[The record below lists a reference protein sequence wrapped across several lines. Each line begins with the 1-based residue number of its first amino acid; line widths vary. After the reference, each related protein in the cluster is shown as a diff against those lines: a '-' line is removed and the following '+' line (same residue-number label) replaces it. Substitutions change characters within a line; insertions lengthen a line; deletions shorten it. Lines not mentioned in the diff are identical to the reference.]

1 MKLDLLTEDI
11 LIDRIDFF
19 IRYFFRKGQ
28 KAVIGVSGGKDSSV
42 CLTLLTRALG
52 KYRVVPV
59 IIPNGEMKDITD
71 ALEICKWNG
80 FEKNEVLVIN
90 IEDAYK
96 SIVGQLR
103 GSVIND
109 VFATNTPARLRMT
122 VLYGVAALV
131 NGFVCNTC
139 NRSEDYVG
147 YSTKY
152 GDSCGDFSL
161 LNNLTVTQVVKLADY
176 LNIPIELG
184 HKTPDDGMSG
194 VSDETK
200 LGFTY
205 AELDKFL
212 TDGVK
217 GPNYERIKAL
227 HENPNTKLKLL
238 PMYNP
243 FGAVLSETTI
253 EEE

>member
-1 MKLDLLTEDI
+1 MKLDLLTEYI
-11 LIDRIDFF
+11 IDRIDFF
-19 IRYFFRKGQ
+19 IRHFFRKGQ
-28 KAVIGVSGGKDSSV
+28 NAVIGVSGGKDSSV

-52 KYRVVPV
+52 KDRVVPV
-59 IIPNGEMKDITD
+59 IIPNGEMKDISD
-71 ALEICKWNG
+71 ALEICRWNG
-80 FEKNEVLVIN
+80 FEKDEVMIVN
-90 IEDAYK
+90 IENAYK
-96 SIVGQLR
+96 SIIDQFGGFAV
-103 GSVIND
+103 ND
-109 VFATNTPARLRMT
+109 VFSTNTPARLRMT

-176 LNIPIELG
+176 LNIPSELG

-212 TDGVK
+212 TEGVK

-243 FGAVLSETTI
+243 FGAVLSEATI
-253 EEE
+253 KEE

>member
-1 MKLDLLTEDI
+1 MKIDTLTTDV
-11 LIDRIDFF
+11 LIDKIDFF
-19 IRYFFRKGQ
+19 IRHFFRKGQ
-28 KAVIGVSGGKDSSV
+28 PAVIGVSGGKDSSV

-52 KYRVVPV
+52 KNRVFPV
-59 IIPNGEMKDITD
+59 IIPNGEMKDIAD
-71 ALEICKWNG
+71 ALAICKWNG
-80 FEKNEVLVIN
+80 FEEHEIMIVN

-96 SIVGQLR
+96 SIVGKFS
-103 GSVIND
+103 GSLIND
-109 VFATNTPARLRMT
+109 VFTTNTPARLRMT
-122 VLYGVAALV
+122 VLYGVAAVV

-161 LNNLTVTQVVKLADY
+161 LNNLTVTQVVKIADY

-212 TDGVK
+212 IDGVK